1 MKTNVVNPNF
11 RISKAVVHHTAED
24 ELIKNF
30 FNLGNS
36 VPGFF
41 VDIGGNLPFNA
52 VSKPFLESGWNGI
65 LIEPIPK
72 NAEAFK
78 SAGWPIVEQVA
89 VTSPNYAQRKTAT
102 FYLGGGIDGPHS
114 SLDLDEM
121 DPRSRNYEEITVEL
135 RTLQEL
141 LEQHNVQHI
150 SLLSIDTEGTELDVL
165 RGIDF
170 SRTTIELILI
180 EDWQRDSKI
189 HRYLRKNGFR
199 IILRSGFNSW
209 YVPLS
214 SKLTPP
220 ISGYLKLLKKIYL
233 SSHIKR
239 LRHNLDLMRAKRG
252 KR

>member
-11 RISKAVVHHTAED
+11 RISRAVVHHTAED
-24 ELIKNF
+24 ELIRNF

-36 VPGFF
+36 AKGVF
-41 VDIGGNLPFNA
+41 VDIGGNLPRNA
-52 VSKPFLESGWNGI
+52 VSKPFLESGWDGI
-65 LIEPIPK
+65 LVEPIPN
-72 NAEAFK
+72 NAEVFK
-78 SAGWPIVEQVA
+78 NAGWPIVEQVA
-89 VTSPNYAQRKTAT
+89 VTSPDYAVKKTAT

-121 DPRSRNYEEITVEL
+121 DPRSRNHDEITVNL
-135 RTLQEL
+135 KTLQEL
-141 LEQHNVQHI
+141 LEKHNIQHI

-165 RGIDF
+165 QGIDF
-170 SRTTIELILI
+170 SAITVDLILI

-189 HRYLRKNGFR
+189 HTHLRKNCFK

-214 SKLTPP
+214 SNLNPP
-220 ISGYLKLLKKIYL
+220 ILGHLKLLKKIYI

-239 LRHNLDLMRAKRG
+239 FRHYLDLIKTKRD
-252 KR
+252 KV

>member
-1 MKTNVVNPNF
+1 MKPIVLNPNF

-24 ELIKNF
+24 ELIRNF
-30 FNLGNS
+30 FDLSNS
-36 VPGFF
+36 TKGVF
-41 VDIGGNLPFNA
+41 VDIGGNLPCNA
-52 VSKPFLESGWNGI
+52 VSKPFLEKGWDGI
-65 LIEPIPK
+65 LVEPIPK

-89 VTSPNYAQRKTAT
+89 VTSPEVAQNKTAT

-121 DPRSRNYEEITVEL
+121 DPRSRNHQEITVNL
-135 RTLQEL
+135 KTLQEL
-141 LEQHNVQHI
+141 LDQYNIRHV

-165 RGIDF
+165 QGIDF
-170 SRTTIELILI
+170 SRITVDLILV

-189 HRYLRKNGFR
+189 HTYLRKNGFK

-209 YVPLS
+209 YVPKS
-214 SKLTPP
+214 SNLTPP
-220 ISGYLKLLKKIYL
+220 IFGHLKLLKKIYI

-239 LRHNLDLMRAKRG
+239 LRHHHDLTRAKRSG
-252 KR
+252 I

>member
-1 MKTNVVNPNF
+1 MKTSIVNPNF
-11 RISKAVVHHTAED
+11 RILKAVVHHTAED
-24 ELIKNF
+24 ELIRNF
-30 FNLGNS
+30 FNLGNLAKG
-36 VPGFF
+36 VF
-41 VDIGGNLPFNA
+41 VDIGGNLPCNA

-78 SAGWPIVEQVA
+78 NAGWPIVEQVA
-89 VTSPNYAQRKTAT
+89 VTSPNYAQSKTAT

-121 DPRSRNYEEITVEL
+121 DPRSRNHDEIKVEL

-141 LEQHNVQHI
+141 LDQHNIQHI

-165 RGIDF
+165 QGIDF
-170 SRTTIELILI
+170 SRITVELILI

-189 HRYLRKNGFR
+189 HKYLRKNGFK
-199 IILRSGFNSW
+199 IVLRSGFNSW

-220 ISGYLKLLKKIYL
+220 ISGYLKLLKKIYI

-239 LRHNLDLMRAKRG
+239 FRHNFDLMKAKRE